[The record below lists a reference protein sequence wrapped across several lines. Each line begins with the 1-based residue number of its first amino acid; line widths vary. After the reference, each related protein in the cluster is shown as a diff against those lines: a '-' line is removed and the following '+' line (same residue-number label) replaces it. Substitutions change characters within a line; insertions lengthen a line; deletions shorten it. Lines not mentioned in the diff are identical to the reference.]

1 MASRKKRRQ
10 TYYTK
15 NNKVELIKGGKP
27 YFDCLLHMISNAKE
41 SIHLQTYIYMDDET
55 GRQVADA
62 LKAAV
67 NRKVNVHLLVDGYA
81 SKSLSRQFIEGLKKA
96 GVHFRFFEPL
106 FKNRNFYFG
115 RRLHHKI
122 VVVDARYALTGGVNI
137 TDRYNDM
144 PDIPAWLDFALFTE
158 GDVAHELCMLCWKT
172 WHGFPPR
179 LNLTACDHEPFTWSF
194 DPSETAEVA
203 VRRND
208 WVRRRNEISATYI
221 DMFRSAKSHITIL
234 CSYFLPGRIIRKQ
247 MAIAAKRG
255 VAIRVV
261 TAGRSDVRTAKYAE
275 RYLYGWLLR
284 NNVEL
289 YEYQPRVL
297 HGKIAVCDSQWIT
310 TGSYNINDISAYAT
324 IEMNLNVKDPKLAKK
339 TEDMLEEIMNKD
351 SIRITT
357 EEYSRSH
364 NLFKKLIEWL
374 SYQFVRVMLYLF
386 TFYFKRKH

>member
-1 MASRKKRRQ
+1 MRSGRKRKQAIYSRQ
-10 TYYTK
+10 
-15 NNKVELIKGGKP
+15 NKVQLVRGGKP
-27 YFDCLLHMISNAKE
+27 YFDCLMQMIANAKD

-67 NRKVNVHLLVDGYA
+67 NRKVTVHLLVDGYA
-81 SKSLSRQFIEGLKKA
+81 SKSLSRQFIEEVKKA
-96 GVHFRFFEPL
+96 GIQFRFFEPI

-122 VVVDARYALTGGVNI
+122 VVVDSRYSLTGGVNI

-158 GDVAHELCMLCWKT
+158 GEVARELCKLCWQT

-179 LNLTACDHEPFTWSF
+179 LNLTACEQQQAPWSF
-194 DPSETAEVA
+194 DQSETAEVA
-203 VRRND
+203 MRRND
-208 WVRRRNEISATYI
+208 WVRRRNEISGTYI
-221 DMFRSAKSHITIL
+221 EMFRSAKSHITIL
-234 CSYFLPGRIIRKQ
+234 CSYFLPGRIIRRQ
-247 MAIAAKRG
+247 MALAAKKG
-255 VAIRVV
+255 VSIRVI
-261 TAGRSDVRTAKYAE
+261 TAGTSDVRTAKYAE

-284 NNVEL
+284 NKIDL

-297 HGKIAVCDSQWIT
+297 HGKIAVCDGQWMT
-310 TGSYNINDISAYAT
+310 TGSYNINDISAYAS
-324 IEMNLNVKDPKLAKK
+324 IELNLNVKDPKLAGE
-339 TEDMLEEIMNKD
+339 TEKMLEEIMNKD
-351 SIRITT
+351 CIHITT
-357 EEYSRSH
+357 DEYARTH

-374 SYQFVRVMLYLF
+374 SYQFVRALLYLF